1 VSAARTLAI
10 CHHVVERSTSARLA
24 GIKALGIGGAHDL
37 DAIARAQDIF
47 LSRLLVQQIDDIDR
61 GMPALNGVAVKR
73 LTSDERDALRGAFKS
88 IEHIDDLKRDLLFR
102 S

>member
-1 VSAARTLAI
+1 
-10 CHHVVERSTSARLA
+10 
-24 GIKALGIGGAHDL
+24 
-37 DAIARAQDIF
+37 
-47 LSRLLVQQIDDIDR
+47 
-61 GMPALNGVAVKR
+61 MPALNGVAVKR